1 MRQQQYRSR
10 VQYFYTVN
18 MPRGE
23 PYIVK
28 RDKSGRSSERSIDA
42 GDPFRRPR
50 TECRPT
56 YDRRLLLISIQG
68 PWTPLEGRSS
78 RRRRPFGSRRWWPDR
93 DLILR
98 LEGGIHKQSCSGIGL
113 QDTLQDHMLRKNKQ
127 QHRSEPITK
136 GSTTGRGAEDR
147 YAVAAASQLAY
158 VHGRYPRM

>member
-10 VQYFYTVN
+10 VQYYYTVN

-28 RDKSGRSSERSIDA
+28 RDKSGRSSERSIYA

-56 YDRRLLLISIQG
+56 YDRHLLLISIQG

-127 QHRSEPITK
+127 LHRSAPITK